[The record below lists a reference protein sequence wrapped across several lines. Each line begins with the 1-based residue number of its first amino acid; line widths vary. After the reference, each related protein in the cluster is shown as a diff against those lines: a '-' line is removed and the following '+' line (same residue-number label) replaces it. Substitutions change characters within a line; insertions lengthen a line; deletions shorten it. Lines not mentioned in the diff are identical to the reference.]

1 MNVYLEELMEAL
13 NLTSAEEIENLITNL
28 EKEEELNEMKPAL
41 NIQTLCQ
48 DINFDE
54 EIKENSPKKHT
65 SILTPFTNNEKKLP
79 SKETEKS
86 CNIPKATAEE
96 NESEIHSMDVDEN
109 ILDEDILNLLFGEDI
124 SNILSID
131 EIISEL
137 ENPKGNMMT
146 TEEMY
151 TFIQDFLN
159 ENKGEESAFQ
169 QNVPEQVC

>member
-1 MNVYLEELMEAL
+1 
-13 NLTSAEEIENLITNL
+13 
-28 EKEEELNEMKPAL
+28 MKPAL

-54 EIKENSPKKHT
+54 EIKENSLKNYIST
-65 SILTPFTNNEKKLP
+65 LTPFTNNEKKSPLM
-79 SKETEKS
+79 ETEKS
-86 CNIPKATAEE
+86 CNIPKVTAEE

-109 ILDEDILNLLFGEDI
+109 ILDEDILNLLFGEDN

-146 TEEMY
+146 TEEMD
-151 TFIQDFLN
+151 TFIQNFLN
-159 ENKGEESAFQ
+159 ENKGEESASQ